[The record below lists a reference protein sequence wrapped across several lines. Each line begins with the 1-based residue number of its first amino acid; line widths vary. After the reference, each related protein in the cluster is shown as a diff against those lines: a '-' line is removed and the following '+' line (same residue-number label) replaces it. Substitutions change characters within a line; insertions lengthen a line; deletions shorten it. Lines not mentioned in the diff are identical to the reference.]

1 MIASLALPAFLTTH
15 IVSHGTEL
23 DCSTHYPDWRKS
35 YPERAEKFVPGGFG
49 ENFVTAHMNE
59 RNVCIGDIIQFGDSL
74 QLQVSLPRQPCY
86 KLNHRFALKNFA
98 PATYQTSRTGWYY
111 RVVREGTVA
120 AGDEVRLVERKW
132 PEWTVERVQEYLHR
146 DTENAE
152 MNEKLAA
159 IDALGEES
167 RGMFKRRVAKARRKE
182 VPKVEEVWRK
192 FNVVARKAE
201 APRIISLTLEAEEVD
216 ETLPKSLLGAHVR
229 LRLGNGMI
237 RTYSLVSGDEEGVG
251 IGNKFELG
259 IALDE
264 KSRGGSRYI
273 HNNVKAGDTIEVGR
287 MTTDVKHGS
296 MASNHVYIVGGI
308 GITAFL
314 AIMQKVHKINY
325 SLELHYAV
333 RAGEEAAF
341 LDRTTQFR
349 DRVVV
354 YDKSRGERMDI
365 SRIVKLLPWNSKL
378 YVCGPPRMM
387 EAAKAAVEEN
397 GLSHEEVHY
406 EAFTADVSG
415 NPFEVVVANRGNKT
429 LQVGEDES
437 LLEVLRREFKDFP
450 SSCEVGNCGT
460 CKISLKSGQVDHRGS
475 ALVPE
480 EQNSSMLACVSRGIG
495 RIVLEV

>member
-1 MIASLALPAFLTTH
+1 MLNSDINWAAPFQVDKLLEIRASGKKQLAGINAMSGIDKQILPSPVKVGKLGIEGDWHDLTF
-15 IVSHGTEL
+15 HGG
-23 DCSTHYPDWRKS
+23 PDKAILGYWRKS
-35 YPERAEKFVPGGFG
+35 YPDRAEKFVPGGFG

-59 RNVCIGDIIQFGDSL
+59 RNVCIGDIIQFGGSL

-120 AGDEVRLVERKW
+120 AGDE
-132 PEWTVERVQEYLHR
+132 
-146 DTENAE
+146 
-152 MNEKLAA
+152 
-159 IDALGEES
+159 
-167 RGMFKRRVAKARRKE
+167 ARRKE
-182 VPKVEEVWRK
+182 EPKVKEVWRK

-201 APRIISLTLEAEEVD
+201 TPRIISLTLEAEEVD

-237 RTYSLVSGDEEGVG
+237 RTYSIVSGDEEGAG

-264 KSRGGSRYI
+264 ESRGGSQYI
-273 HNNVKAGDTIEVGR
+273 HDNVNAGDTIEVGR
-287 MTTDVKHGS
+287 MTTDVRHGS

-333 RAGEEAAF
+333 RTVEEAAF
-341 LDRTTQFR
+341 LDRTAQFR
-349 DRVVV
+349 DRVIV

-365 SRIVKLLPWNSKL
+365 SRIVKSLPWNSKL

-397 GLSHEEVHY
+397 GLSHDEVHY

-415 NPFEVVVANRGNKT
+415 DPFEAVVANRGNKT
-429 LQVGEDES
+429 FQVGEDES